1 MKKKIE
7 WHIIMGDG
15 TPLWEEDGYCA
26 TRREARDYIK
36 DIKKAIFEPWYAH
49 VKLPL
54 TILRREWA
62 VVDERKA

>member
-1 MKKKIE
+1 VKKKIE

-15 TPLWEEDGYCA
+15 TPLWDEDGYC
-26 TRREARDYIK
+26 TTREAAREYIK
-36 DIKKAIFEPWYAH
+36 DIKKAIFEPWNAQ